1 MVGYFAKRLKAF
13 GHALNGIGLLFKDG
27 VHARI
32 HLLAVIVVSF
42 LAYKLNVSST
52 DWIHLIL
59 CYALVIGFEA
69 INSAIEYIVDLA
81 SPEYHELAKKAK
93 DVAAAAVL
101 IAALG
106 SVIIAM
112 LIFTPYLN

>member
-27 VHARI
+27 AHARI
-32 HLLAVIVVSF
+32 HLLAVFVVSL
-42 LAYKLNVSST
+42 LAYKLDVSSA

-59 CYALVIGFEA
+59 CYALVIGLEA
-69 INSAIEYIVDLA
+69 LNSAIEYVVDLA

-101 IAALG
+101 IAAIG
-106 SVIIAM
+106 SVIIAV
-112 LIFTPYLN
+112 LIFSPLLN